1 MAKFVFKLEGV
12 LRQRE
17 HVEKEKQRALAV
29 VQAQMTQLQG
39 ELRALNET
47 VQSSTDDLRQNRLT
61 GRLDLHFLA
70 AHRRF
75 TLATQR
81 KAMNLVQKMALVQR
95 SVDEAQQALLEAVKQ
110 RKAIE
115 KLREK
120 HHERWKA
127 DVARKEAAQLDEIS
141 MQMSSENIQRQTA
154 RDARDAREAATS

>member
-1 MAKFVFKLEGV
+1 MAKFVFKLEAV
-12 LRQRE
+12 LRQRK
-17 HVEKEKQRALAV
+17 HVEGEKQRALALI
-29 VQAQMTQLQG
+29 QSQMTVLQN
-39 ELRALNET
+39 ELRLLNET
-47 VQSSTDDLRQNRLT
+47 VQTSTNDLRDNRLT

-120 HHERWKA
+120 HHQRWA
-127 DVARKEAAQLDEIS
+127 EEIARKEAAQLDEVS
-141 MQMSSENIQRQTA
+141 MQMSYENALRDLA
-154 RDARDAREAATS
+154 RDAEAAASS

>member
-1 MAKFVFKLEGV
+1 MAKFVFKLEAV
-12 LRQRE
+12 LRQRK
-17 HVEKEKQRALAV
+17 HVEGERQRALAI
-29 VQAQMTQLQG
+29 VQAQMAQLQS
-39 ELRALNET
+39 ELRAVNET
-47 VQSSTDDLRQNRLT
+47 VQTSTTDLRENRLT

-95 SVDEAQQALLEAVKQ
+95 SVDEAQQALVEAMKQ

-120 HHERWKA
+120 HEQRWRE
-127 DVARKEAAQLDEIS
+127 DLARKEANRLDEVA
-141 MQMSSENIQRQTA
+141 MQMSYENVL
-154 RDARDAREAATS
+154 RDAEGVA

>member
-1 MAKFVFKLEGV
+1 MAKFVFKLEAV
-12 LRQRE
+12 LRQRK
-17 HVEKEKQRALAV
+17 HVEGEKQRALALI
-29 VQAQMTQLQG
+29 QSQMTALRN
-39 ELRALNET
+39 ELRLINET
-47 VQSSTDDLRQNRLT
+47 VQTSTSDLRENRLT

-95 SVDEAQQALLEAVKQ
+95 SVDEAQQALVEAMKQ

-120 HHERWKA
+120 HHQRWR
-127 DVARKEAAQLDEIS
+127 DEIARKEANQLDEVA
-141 MQMSSENIQRQTA
+141 MQMSYENIARS
-154 RDARDAREAATS
+154 RDAEATAS

>member
-1 MAKFVFKLEGV
+1 MAKFVFKLEAV
-12 LRQRE
+12 LRQRK
-17 HVEKEKQRALAV
+17 HVEGEKQRALAV
-29 VQAQMTQLQG
+29 IQSQMTVLQN
-39 ELRALNET
+39 ELRAVNET
-47 VQSSTDDLRQNRLT
+47 VQTSTTDLRENRLT

-95 SVDEAQQALLEAVKQ
+95 SIDEAQQALLDAMKQ

-120 HHERWKA
+120 HEQRWREQI
-127 DVARKEAAQLDEIS
+127 ARKEANLLDEVAI
-141 MQMSSENIQRQTA
+141 QMSYEHIARS
-154 RDARDAREAATS
+154 RDAEATAS